1 MKTLDNM
8 REINGALWQ
17 KLDLKQEINTAL
29 SAHTTG
35 ELAQEICL
43 KFELSVRKRSLN
55 IYLIIAEY

>member
-1 MKTLDNM
+1 M